1 MTKALYGHLGGPDPR
16 LAADLARLRR
26 RVAELEAEVED
37 LRARVLLTDV
47 TLEGADL
54 DDPALGEV
62 LHFDGAE
69 PALA

>member
-1 MTKALYGHLGGPDPR
+1 MTKALYGHLAGPDPR
-16 LAADLARLRR
+16 LASDLARLRR
-26 RVAELEAEVED
+26 RVAELEAEVEG
-37 LRARVLLTDV
+37 LRARMILTDV

-62 LHFDGAE
+62 LHLDGAT